1 MAVLA
6 VAVALDVAVSDAVA
20 DSAVDSVADEADLD
34 VEAVADLE
42 DKHDNLKFKSLTQLD
57 NHNFYF

>member
-1 MAVLA
+1 MADVAVLA
-6 VAVALDVAVSDAVA
+6 VAVVLDVAVSDAVA

-42 DKHDNLKFKSLTQLD
+42 DKRCLLTRI
-57 NHNFYF
+57 N